1 MRCMYC
7 FLLSIFSLLKVNGVF
22 ALDEYITVECLR
34 NGLKIKL
41 ELNNLQQQ
49 IKIYEPMKLVFIG
62 ANDTKTCEMKMDSGS
77 QPISMLIPE
86 VCLSNDTI
94 QKVLLATDS
103 KIIHKFEISC
113 DQVLTDIILAADL
126 NDESVEI
133 NSSVQ
138 IGFDLSLMIS
148 SKHIP
153 FRIVDCWTEQNNH
166 RANFLKNGIPE
177 RDSRSVPLCQLFDRA
192 NNFEGNISPLDK
204 SSNIQQ
210 SSINQISKVW
220 QIWLRLGW
228 DIIPDSRQKALQQ
241 LLRTRPQLQWKAIPD
256 FLFDTKDFLSPI
268 TIYPIMIQCSIS
280 PLSFKQTSVI
290 ASFGPIG
297 VFIPQFYFLQDFL
310 FSCCPVETTIA
321 YSNLLRRSTQKKFF
335 CSKVSTTTAL
345 LVSLA
350 SFAIAVCCTAITF
363 SIRYKN

>member
-1 MRCMYC
+1 MHVLC
-7 FLLSIFSLLKVNGVF
+7 FLLLIFSVLKVNGVF
-22 ALDEYITVECLR
+22 ALDEYITVECLQ

-41 ELNNLQQQ
+41 ELNNLQRK

-62 ANDTKTCEMKMDSGS
+62 TNYTKTCEMEMDSGS
-77 QPISMLIPE
+77 QPISILIPK

-94 QKVLLATDS
+94 QKVLLTADS

-113 DQVLTDIILAADL
+113 DQVLKDIIIAADL
-126 NDESVEI
+126 NGESIEI

-177 RDSRSVPLCQLFDRA
+177 RDSRSVPLCQLSNRA
-192 NNFEGNISPLDK
+192 NNFE
-204 SSNIQQ
+204 SNINPLNKYSNFQQ

-228 DIIPDSRQKALQQ
+228 DIMPDSRQKALQQ
-241 LLRTRPQLQWKAIPD
+241 LLRTKPQLQWKAIPD

-280 PLSFKQTSVI
+280 PLSFKRTSGI

-297 VFIPQFYFLQDFL
+297 VFIPQFYFLEDFL

-321 YSNLLRRSTQKKFF
+321 YSNLLRHLAQKKFF
-335 CSKVSTTTAL
+335 CSKVSITTAL